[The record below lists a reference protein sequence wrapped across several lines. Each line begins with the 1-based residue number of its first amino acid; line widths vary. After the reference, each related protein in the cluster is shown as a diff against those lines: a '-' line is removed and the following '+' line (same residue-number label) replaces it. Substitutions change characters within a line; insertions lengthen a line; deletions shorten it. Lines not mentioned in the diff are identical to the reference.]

1 MPLTPY
7 SVSNGSFSRKSN
19 SFVFAPHERNIPT
32 AMATSTKMTLTPRP
46 AARSSEILPRPAS
59 AMAERKMITTGETMH
74 IATASAI
81 FGAQALR
88 SARYRAACS
97 IVTLRSGV
105 SSASDSTNSS
115 SSSSSFNK

>member
-32 AMATSTKMTLTPRP
+32 AMATSTKMTLTPSP
-46 AARSSEILPRPAS
+46 AARSSEIPPRPAS

-74 IATASAI
+74 TASAI
-81 FGAQALR
+81 CGAQALR